1 MYLYFGT
8 CKKRKR
14 ERERKRVKERENER
28 EKKIYISYIYYLL
41 YICYINKVTSFH
53 DIQGDIKYETE
64 ALGQHGRLTFE
75 NSVLWTNLNA
85 HLHVIKC
92 RRIS

>member
-1 MYLYFGT
+1 M
-8 CKKRKR
+8 
-14 ERERKRVKERENER
+14 R
-28 EKKIYISYIYYLL
+28 EKNIYIYIYISYIYYL

-64 ALGQHGRLTFE
+64 VLGQHGRLTFE